1 MITSEKLLKKYK
13 PQEIKVEKP
22 KNKLLDLNSILF
34 QQLENL
40 INPNITQEEK
50 EEEIKVSKQV
60 VSISQTII
68 NNANL
73 LLQAKKYFD
82 SAENSQS
89 EISPLLSLNEDNNSE
104 KNI

>member
-1 MITSEKLLKKYK
+1 MTNEEKE
-13 PQEIKVEKP
+13 QEIK
-22 KNKLLDLNSILF
+22 L
-34 QQLENL
+34 
-40 INPNITQEEK
+40 
-50 EEEIKVSKQV
+50 SKQV
-60 VSISQTII
+60 VSVSQTII

-89 EISPLLSLNEDNNSE
+89 EIAPLLSLNEGNNSE